1 MKPLS
6 KSIDTRKYIINKIS
20 DVIRV
25 KYDNI
30 FLEINYNDPE
40 LKKDVEELMKPEY
53 YSMNPKDIL
62 QPIEKELINKL
73 KEKYPDKE
81 FKVQKARVV
90 KRKTPLMD
98 KYHEADLEEEKKNNK
113 LLEEKKEQKE
123 KKLKELLEKK
133 KFNTLSNNKR
143 KKNKKSFAKG
153 QKIDF
158 SYNEPINIEEI
169 TNNLIY
175 TKPPIQKIK
184 PQVEKYVNNQIE
196 KRHDLLD
203 ILKAKME
210 HNSQTNFEEENK
222 KYENELKL

>member
-73 KEKYPDKE
+73 KQKYPDKE
-81 FKVQKARVV
+81 FKVQKARVI

-98 KYHEADLEEEKKNNK
+98 EYHEADLEEEKKNNK
-113 LLEEKKEQKE
+113 LLEEKKEEKE

-133 KFNTLSNNKR
+133 K
-143 KKNKKSFAKG
+143 
-153 QKIDF
+153 I
-158 SYNEPINIEEI
+158 
-169 TNNLIY
+169 
-175 TKPPIQKIK
+175 
-184 PQVEKYVNNQIE
+184 
-196 KRHDLLD
+196 
-203 ILKAKME
+203 
-210 HNSQTNFEEENK
+210 
-222 KYENELKL
+222 